1 MTRKPAATI
10 VQEAAEESADTSSP
24 ALRLI
29 ALLEHVARADK
40 ALTLTDIIG
49 EVHQPKPTVYRMLQ
63 QLEQAGLLVREPDGK
78 RYAPGARLSKLAE
91 DVLLNAQVRAA
102 RHAILQRLVDE
113 VGETCNFTMPAGT
126 EVVYLDRVE
135 TAWPLRFHLQPG
147 SRVPLHCSASGK
159 LFLAYMPPVQRNR
172 LLDHLQYK
180 GYTANTIT
188 TRIRLEAELARVR
201 AQGYAL
207 DNEEYLTGLVCVA
220 VPVFDPSNRQK
231 VRGSVAV
238 QAPASRFPIGDA
250 TTALAALR
258 RTAEAFGRS
267 IADPGMDRTPSRAS
281 TDVAPPPARKTLTQA
296 GPSAAARPAATP
308 KPAARLAAGSGTA
321 ATKRAITAPS
331 AAATRRGAAAAATP
345 A

>member
-1 MTRKPAATI
+1 MTRPLASSTDPSRADSTT
-10 VQEAAEESADTSSP
+10 SAGDTSSP

-49 EVHQPKPTVYRMLQ
+49 EVRQPKPTVYRMLQ
-63 QLEQAGLLVREPDGK
+63 QLEQAGLLVKEPEGK
-78 RYAPGARLSKLAE
+78 RYAPGARLAKLAE

-102 RHAILQRLVDE
+102 RHAILQQLVDE
-113 VGETCNFTMPAGT
+113 IGETCNYTMPAGT

-159 LFLAYMPPVQRNR
+159 LFLAWMPPVQRNR
-172 LLDHLQYK
+172 LLGHLQYK
-180 GYTANTIT
+180 GYTPNTIT

-207 DNEEYLTGLVCVA
+207 DNEEYLDGLVCVA
-220 VPVFDPSNRQK
+220 VPVFDPRSRQK

-238 QAPASRFPIGDA
+238 QAPASRFPIERA
-250 TTALAALR
+250 ASALPALQRTALAFAQSLS
-258 RTAEAFGRS
+258 E
-267 IADPGMDRTPSRAS
+267 PGPGHRER
-281 TDVAPPPARKTLTQA
+281 VAVPRKD
-296 GPSAAARPAATP
+296 AARP
-308 KPAARLAAGSGTA
+308 G
-321 ATKRAITAPS
+321 APS
-331 AAATRRGAAAAATP
+331 AAKRQTP
-345 A
+345 ARRKHA

>member
-1 MTRKPAATI
+1 MIRNTASTAVPPPD
-10 VQEAAEESADTSSP
+10 DTAGDPSSP

-29 ALLEHVARADK
+29 ALLEHVSRADK

-63 QLEQAGLLVREPDGK
+63 QLEQAGLLVKEPDGK

-102 RHAILQRLVDE
+102 RHAILQQLVDE
-113 VGETCNFTMPAGT
+113 LGETCNFTMPAGT

-180 GYTANTIT
+180 GYTPSTIT

-207 DNEEYLTGLVCVA
+207 DNEEFLVGLVCAA
-220 VPVFDPSNRQK
+220 VPVFDLRSRQK

-238 QAPASRFPIGDA
+238 QAPASRFPIDRA
-250 TTALAALR
+250 TSALPALQRAAK
-258 RTAEAFGRS
+258 AFGRS
-267 IADPGMDRTPSRAS
+267 IADPGPERTAS
-281 TDVAPPPARKTLTQA
+281 KPAAVKSPVATTSVRKR
-296 GPSAAARPAATP
+296 AAAR
-308 KPAARLAAGSGTA
+308 TA
-321 ATKRAITAPS
+321 APASATARRRAPPRG
-331 AAATRRGAAAAATP
+331 RRT
-345 A
+345 

>member
-1 MTRKPAATI
+1 MTRNTASRPTPPP
-10 VQEAAEESADTSSP
+10 ADTVGAASSP

-29 ALLEHVARADK
+29 ALLEHVSRADK

-49 EVHQPKPTVYRMLQ
+49 EVHLPKPTVYRMLH
-63 QLEQAGLLVREPDGK
+63 QLEQAGLLVKEPDGK

-102 RHAILQRLVDE
+102 RHAILQQLVDE
-113 VGETCNFTMPAGT
+113 LGETCNFTMPAGT

-180 GYTANTIT
+180 GYTPNTIT

-207 DNEEYLTGLVCVA
+207 DNEEFLVGLVCVA
-220 VPVFDPSNRQK
+220 VPVFDPRSKQK

-238 QAPASRFPIGDA
+238 QAPASRLPIDRA
-250 TTALAALR
+250 TSALPALQ

-267 IADPGMDRTPSRAS
+267 IADPGPERKAS
-281 TDVAPPPARKTLTQA
+281 KSAAVKAKVAKVAVPK
-296 GPSAAARPAATP
+296 SAAAP
-308 KPAARLAAGSGTA
+308 TA
-321 ATKRAITAPS
+321 APASATA
-331 AAATRRGAAAAATP
+331 RRGAPPQGRRT
-345 A
+345 

>member
-1 MTRKPAATI
+1 MTRPLAP
-10 VQEAAEESADTSSP
+10 SADAQRAGNAGDTSSP

-63 QLEQAGLLVREPDGK
+63 QLEQAGLLVKEPDGK
-78 RYAPGARLSKLAE
+78 RYAPGARLAKLAE

-102 RHAILQRLVDE
+102 RHAILQQLVDE
-113 VGETCNFTMPAGT
+113 IGETCNYTMPAGT

-159 LFLAYMPPVQRNR
+159 LFMAWMPPAQRSR
-172 LLDHLQYK
+172 LLGHLQYK
-180 GYTANTIT
+180 GYTPNTIT
-188 TRIRLEAELARVR
+188 TRSRLEAELARVR

-207 DNEEYLTGLVCVA
+207 DNEEYLDGLVCVA
-220 VPVFDPSNRQK
+220 VPVFDPRSRQK

-238 QAPASRFPIGDA
+238 QAPASRFPIERA
-250 TTALAALR
+250 TSALPALQRTALAFAQSL
-258 RTAEAFGRS
+258 AE
-267 IADPGMDRTPSRAS
+267 PGPERKGNGAAAKSPAVPKSKPTPS
-281 TDVAPPPARKTLTQA
+281 VAP
-296 GPSAAARPAATP
+296 AA
-308 KPAARLAAGSGTA
+308 KTA
-321 ATKRAITAPS
+321 APRN
-331 AAATRRGAAAAATP
+331 AATRDEVSAPAKRQTSPRGRRT
-345 A
+345 

>member
-1 MTRKPAATI
+1 MTRDTASRPTPPADDKAGD
-10 VQEAAEESADTSSP
+10 SSSP

-40 ALTLTDIIG
+40 ALTLTEIIG
-49 EVHQPKPTVYRMLQ
+49 QVRQPKPTVYRMLQ
-63 QLEQAGLLVREPDGK
+63 QLEQAGLLVKEPDGK
-78 RYAPGARLSKLAE
+78 RYAPGARLAKLAE

-113 VGETCNFTMPAGT
+113 LGETCNYTMPAGT

-159 LFLAYMPPVQRNR
+159 LFLAYMAPVQRNR

-180 GYTANTIT
+180 GYTPNTIT
-188 TRIRLEAELARVR
+188 TRIRLEAELARIR

-207 DNEEYLTGLVCVA
+207 DNEEYLDGLVCIA
-220 VPVFDPSNRQK
+220 VPVFDPRNRQK

-238 QAPASRFPIGDA
+238 QAPASRLPVDRA
-250 TTALAALR
+250 TSALPALQRTAL
-258 RTAEAFGRS
+258 AFGRS
-267 IADPGMDRTPSRAS
+267 IGDSGLERTAS
-281 TDVAPPPARKTLTQA
+281 KPVAVLNPVAKTTLRKT
-296 GPSAAARPAATP
+296 SATK
-308 KPAARLAAGSGTA
+308 KPATVSASAK
-321 ATKRAITAPS
+321 KRAPS
-331 AAATRRGAAAAATP
+331 HGRRT
-345 A
+345 